1 MKKQEF
7 YIAPGKS
14 RRFVGGHCIMRRAR
28 HWWQSDRRVF
38 EFRDNFISRNH
49 AAILFYQLCHDGCLP
64 PVHDYVITYNCMSN
78 DNLSYDV
85 CVEYEIVSDD
95 LNFIDL
101 NILYAYP
108 RLPIARFCCNDDEEY
123 AHRCAEELRD
133 HLLDTLHEFGAC
145 DMSDS
150 DLL

>member
-7 YIAPGKS
+7 YIAHGKS

-38 EFRDNFISRNH
+38 EFRDNSIACNH

-64 PVHDYVITYNCMSN
+64 PVHDYVITCNYMSN

-85 CVEYEIVSDD
+85 CVEYEIQ
-95 LNFIDL
+95 
-101 NILYAYP
+101 YAYP
-108 RLPIARFCCNDDEEY
+108 RLPIARFYFNDDEEY

-150 DLL
+150 DLSNLIGKL